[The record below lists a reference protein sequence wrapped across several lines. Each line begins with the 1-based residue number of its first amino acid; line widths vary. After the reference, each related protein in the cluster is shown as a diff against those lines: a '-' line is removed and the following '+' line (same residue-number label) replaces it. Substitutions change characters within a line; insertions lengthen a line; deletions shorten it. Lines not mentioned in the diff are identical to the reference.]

1 MVVTAAGGL
10 SSRWTRGNRA
20 RSFSLTRGGSGG
32 GPLKHHSSPLLG
44 SVGSLHC
51 LVQCLNMFLTQV
63 KVVASQ

>member
-1 MVVTAAGGL
+1 MVVTAAGGP

-44 SVGSLHC
+44 GVGSLHW
-51 LVQCLNMFLTQV
+51 F
-63 KVVASQ
+63 

>member
-1 MVVTAAGGL
+1 MVVTAAGGP

-44 SVGSLHC
+44 GVGSLHC
-51 LVQCLNMFLTQV
+51 LVFNVSTCF
-63 KVVASQ
+63 